1 MILFK
6 NKNRNTQQFCLVKKK
21 NFQAQQKQMKKKE
34 YNVIR
39 SNATFEKLL
48 TSKEASFSRMRA
60 IFCDTNRQEYPKRKD
75 NTRELTVPSTN
86 ASFFNG
92 CSNSA
97 SLLISSLSLP
107 QSYRFIEKNWA
118 RAKSRKRKLR
128 SILILANSFKGTA

>member
-1 MILFK
+1 
-6 NKNRNTQQFCLVKKK
+6 
-21 NFQAQQKQMKKKE
+21 MKKKE

-75 NTRELTVPSTN
+75 NTGELTVPSTN

-97 SLLISSLSLP
+97 SLLISSLSSP

-128 SILILANSFKGTA
+128 SILILADSFKGTAWGGLRD